1 MLTGIIVG
9 ALVQPDGRDVMAVS
23 DETKSCMHGSAAQGE
38 ADFSTDARFFSSDV
52 VDCDTAH
59 SMNAN
64 EIPEASVQTW
74 AGFIFMC
81 IGMFMAILDIQIV
94 ATSLPTIQS
103 ALDIGTDQMIWIQ
116 TAYLTAEIVAIPLT
130 GFLTAK
136 LGMRWLFVTAVS
148 VFTVASIGCSQSD
161 TFESLI
167 AWRIIQ
173 GFAGGTLIPA
183 VFSAVF
189 LLFPQRSQGIA
200 TTFAG
205 VLAVFAPTVG
215 PIVGGWI
222 TETYSWH
229 WLFRINIVPGIVV
242 AIGAAITLRG
252 PVSNKRSARS
262 VDAAALTLLAVGLTA
277 LQIGLKDAPTVG
289 WLSPMVA
296 SLLLGFVVCSAW
308 FIWRTIRAS
317 GPLVELRCFKDRN
330 FAIGCALSFILGVGL
345 FGSTYLMPFFL
356 GLVREHNALRIGE
369 IMLVTGIAQ
378 LLTAPLAVYLE
389 QRIGARTL
397 TFFGFALFGAGL
409 LMSTTQT
416 ADTDFAGMFWPQ
428 VLRGV
433 AVMFCLLPPTRMA
446 LGRLSPELV
455 ADGSGLFNLMR
466 NLGGAIGLAL
476 IDTTIFSRAATYGAR
491 IADQLR
497 AGNIETAVRIGIPRD
512 AFIEQI
518 GTPPDEFTQEMI
530 RPLVEQYALV
540 EAINDA
546 WLLIGVLTALA
557 VILVLFVREIPAQA
571 SVKA

>member
-1 MLTGIIVG
+1 
-9 ALVQPDGRDVMAVS
+9 
-23 DETKSCMHGSAAQGE
+23 
-38 ADFSTDARFFSSDV
+38 
-52 VDCDTAH
+52 
-59 SMNAN
+59 MNAS
-64 EIPEASVQTW
+64 EIPEASLRTW
-74 AGFIFMC
+74 AGFVFMC

-130 GFLTAK
+130 GFLTARF
-136 LGMRWLFVTAVS
+136 GMRWLFVSAVA
-148 VFTVASIGCSQSD
+148 VFTIASVGCSESQ
-161 TFESLI
+161 TFTSLVV
-167 AWRIIQ
+167 WRIVQ

-189 LLFPQRSQGIA
+189 LLFPVRSQGIA
-200 TTFAG
+200 TTIAG
-205 VLAVFAPTVG
+205 VAAVFAPTVG

-229 WLFRINIVPGIVV
+229 WLFRINIAPGILAAV
-242 AIGAAITLRG
+242 GAAVTLRG
-252 PVSNKRSARS
+252 PASNMRSART

-277 LQIGLKDAPTVG
+277 LQIGLKDAPTDG
-289 WLSPMVA
+289 WLAPNVA
-296 SLLLGFVVCSAW
+296 ALLLGFALCAALFVG
-308 FIWRTIRAS
+308 RTARS
-317 GPLVELRCFKDRN
+317 SDPLVELRCFKDRN

-356 GLVREHNALRIGE
+356 GLVREHDALRIGE

-378 LLTAPLAVYLE
+378 LIAAPVAVTLE
-389 QRIGARTL
+389 QRVGARSL
-397 TFFGFALFGAGL
+397 TVFGFVLFAAGL
-409 LMSTTQT
+409 LMSTNQT
-416 ADTDFAGMFWPQ
+416 ANTDFAEMLLPQ
-428 VLRGV
+428 VLRGI
-433 AVMFCLLPPTRMA
+433 ATMFCLLPPTRMA

-476 IDTTIFSRAATYGAR
+476 IDTTIFSRAATYGAN
-491 IADQLR
+491 IVEELK

-518 GTPPDEFTQEMI
+518 GIPPDEFTEEMV
-530 RPLVEQYALV
+530 RPLVERQALV

-557 VILVLFVREIPAQA
+557 VLLVFFVRKLPPEKTVEGADDGVP
-571 SVKA
+571 SR

>member
-1 MLTGIIVG
+1 
-9 ALVQPDGRDVMAVS
+9 
-23 DETKSCMHGSAAQGE
+23 
-38 ADFSTDARFFSSDV
+38 
-52 VDCDTAH
+52 
-59 SMNAN
+59 MNGN
-64 EIPEASVQTW
+64 EIPEASLKTW

-94 ATSLPTIQS
+94 ATSLPTIQT

-130 GFLTAK
+130 GFLTAR
-136 LGMRWLFVTAVS
+136 LGMRWLFVSAVT
-148 VFTVASIGCSQSD
+148 VFTIASIGCAESQ
-161 TFESLI
+161 TFTTLI
-167 AWRIIQ
+167 VWRIVQ

-189 LLFPQRSQGIA
+189 LLFPVRSQGIA
-200 TTFAG
+200 TTIAG
-205 VLAVFAPTVG
+205 VAAVFAPTVG

-229 WLFRINIVPGIVV
+229 WLFRINIVPGILA
-242 AIGAAITLRG
+242 AIGAAVTLRG
-252 PVSNKRSARS
+252 SASNTRVARS
-262 VDAAALTLLAVGLTA
+262 VDAAALTLMAAGLIA
-277 LQIGLKDAPTVG
+277 LQIGLKDAPSDG

-296 SLLLGFVVCSAW
+296 ALLLGFVLCSVW
-308 FIWRTIRAS
+308 FVWRTARS
-317 GPLVELRCFKDRN
+317 SDPLVELRCFRDRN

-356 GLVREHNALRIGE
+356 GLVREHDALRIGE

-378 LLTAPLAVYLE
+378 LIAAPVAVYLE
-389 QRIGARTL
+389 QRVGARTL
-397 TFFGFALFGAGL
+397 TVFGFVLFAAGL

-416 ADTDFAGMFWPQ
+416 ADTDFAEMFLPQ

-433 AVMFCLLPPTRMA
+433 AIMFCLLPPTRMA
-446 LGRLSPELV
+446 LGRLAPEMV

-476 IDTTIFSRAATYGAR
+476 IDTTIFSRAATYGSA
-491 IADQLR
+491 IVEQLK

-518 GTPPDEFTQEMI
+518 GVPPDEFTEELI
-530 RPLVEQYALV
+530 RPLVEKQALV
-540 EAINDA
+540 DAINDA
-546 WLLIGVLTALA
+546 WMLIGVLTALA
-557 VILVLFVREIPAQA
+557 VILVLFVRRVPIDTPVEEAAEGAPSPQH
-571 SVKA
+571 

>member
-1 MLTGIIVG
+1 
-9 ALVQPDGRDVMAVS
+9 
-23 DETKSCMHGSAAQGE
+23 
-38 ADFSTDARFFSSDV
+38 
-52 VDCDTAH
+52 
-59 SMNAN
+59 MNGN
-64 EIPEASVQTW
+64 EIPEASLRTW

-103 ALDIGTDQMIWIQ
+103 AMNIGTDQMIWIQ

-136 LGMRWLFVTAVS
+136 LGMRWLFVSAVS
-148 VFTVASIGCSQSD
+148 VFTVASIGCAESQ
-161 TFESLI
+161 TFGSLI

-200 TTFAG
+200 TTIAG
-205 VLAVFAPTVG
+205 VAAVFAPTVG

-229 WLFRINIVPGIVV
+229 WLFRINIVPGILAAV
-242 AIGAAITLRG
+242 GAAITLRG
-252 PVSNKRSARS
+252 PASNMRSARS
-262 VDAAALTLLAVGLTA
+262 VDAVALTLLAIGLTA
-277 LQIGLKDAPTVG
+277 LQIGLKDAPTLG
-289 WLSPMVA
+289 WLSPTVA
-296 SLLLGFVVCSAW
+296 SLLLGFALCSAW
-308 FIWRTIRAS
+308 FIWRTVRSS
-317 GPLVELRCFKDRN
+317 GPLIELRCFTDRN

-356 GLVREHNALRIGE
+356 GLVREHHALRIGE

-378 LLTAPLAVYLE
+378 LVAAPLAVYLE
-389 QRIGARTL
+389 QRVDARTL
-397 TFFGFALFGAGL
+397 TFFGFALFAVGL
-409 LMSTTQT
+409 LMSTRQT
-416 ADTDFAGMFWPQ
+416 ADTDFAEMFLPQ

-433 AVMFCLLPPTRMA
+433 AIMFCLLPPTRMA

-476 IDTTIFSRAATYGAR
+476 IDTTIFSRAATYGSETAE
-491 IADQLR
+491 QLK

-518 GTPPDEFTQEMI
+518 GIPPDEFTEEMV
-530 RPLVEQYALV
+530 RPLVEKYALV

-546 WLLIGVLTALA
+546 WLLIGALTALA
-557 VILVLFVREIPAQA
+557 VVLVFMVRRTPVEKPAGN
-571 SVKA
+571 